1 VADPQSSPRA
11 SKPRLL
17 FFYSSQDGR
26 ARRVEAYLAQV
37 LQRRQNHDTFVVH
50 RIEMRGR
57 PDLVERFRVSP
68 GPTLIVVEGKALR
81 ARLDK
86 PKNAKDIGALLE
98 PWLR

>member
-1 VADPQSSPRA
+1 
-11 SKPRLL
+11 
-17 FFYSSQDGR
+17 
-26 ARRVEAYLAQV
+26 
-37 LQRRQNHDTFVVH
+37 
-50 RIEMRGR
+50 
-57 PDLVERFRVSP
+57 VSP